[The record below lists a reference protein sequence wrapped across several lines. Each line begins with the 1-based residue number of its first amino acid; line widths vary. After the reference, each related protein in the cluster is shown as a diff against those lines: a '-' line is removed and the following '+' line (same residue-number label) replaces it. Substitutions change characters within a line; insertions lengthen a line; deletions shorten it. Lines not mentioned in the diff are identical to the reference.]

1 MFYPYIFFVGVDL
14 GVRAVTGKGSQ
25 GRGWDCTCAHFYILW
40 APYPHLQPPLTMLLN
55 SNNREFYNDIVAKII
70 EYIKQYKYLDVVE
83 ADLFIGISSRKDDHA
98 VDVLVDGVKYIDDDS
113 FGIDYSEPVRSRRE
127 QFARD
132 GIAEV
137 EADPDRVPDRT
148 GAIVIR
154 PYSDSANLFATPRD
168 LVELLNVLKFTV
180 GACTNEPVPF
190 SEQSARPMWL
200 MPYRDMIE
208 TERRAMWFEKYHVI
222 YIQRIVELLRTRGTF
237 DLSGLDLVVY
247 MSDRNMCA
255 IMSDHKLNI
264 EEEFYLV
271 RVDRISYRDERS
283 FLLEGGPYS
292 AVVDSGDR
300 MCVRLMLLDIMRISR
315 MLEYI
320 ARADKNESERSLDV
334 EAFEIDCLL
343 KHESLR
349 REALNDII
357 DIGMRVDRRRAA
369 LGRQSAES
377 V

>member
-1 MFYPYIFFVGVDL
+1 MPI
-14 GVRAVTGKGSQ
+14 S
-25 GRGWDCTCAHFYILW
+25 
-40 APYPHLQPPLTMLLN
+40 

-83 ADLFIGISSRKDDHA
+83 ADLFVGISSRKDDHA
-98 VDVLVDGVKYIDDDS
+98 VDVLVDGVEYIDGES
-113 FGIDYSEPVRSRRE
+113 FLINYSEPVRSRRE

-132 GIAEV
+132 GISEV
-137 EADPDRVPDRT
+137 EAEPDRMPDRT
-148 GAIVIR
+148 GSIVIR
-154 PYSDSANLFATPRD
+154 PYSDTTNWFATPRD
-168 LVELLNVLKFTV
+168 LVELLNVMKYTV
-180 GACTNEPVPF
+180 KAIKELRDEEPEPDTEDLTRPTWLLPY
-190 SEQSARPMWL
+190 SE
-200 MPYRDMIE
+200 MIE
-208 TERRAMWFEKYHVI
+208 TERRARWIEKFHVI
-222 YIQRIVELLRTRGTF
+222 YIRKIIDHLKVYKTF

-255 IMSDHKLNI
+255 IMSDYKLNI

-357 DIGMRVDRRRAA
+357 DIGMRVDRRHAA
-369 LGRQSAES
+369 IGRQAAENANER
-377 V
+377 

>member
-1 MFYPYIFFVGVDL
+1 MPI
-14 GVRAVTGKGSQ
+14 S
-25 GRGWDCTCAHFYILW
+25 
-40 APYPHLQPPLTMLLN
+40 

-83 ADLFIGISSRKDDHA
+83 ADLFVGISSRKDDHA

-137 EADPDRVPDRT
+137 EADTSRVPDRT

-154 PYSDSANLFATPRD
+154 PYSDTTNWFATPRD
-168 LVELLNVLKFTV
+168 LVELMNVVKYTV
-180 GACTNEPVPF
+180 KAIKELHDEEPEPDTEDLTRPTWLLPY
-190 SEQSARPMWL
+190 SE
-200 MPYRDMIE
+200 MIE
-208 TERRAMWFEKYHVI
+208 TERRARWIEKFHVI
-222 YIQRIVELLRTRGTF
+222 YIRKIIDHLKVYKTF

-300 MCVRLMLLDIMRISR
+300 MCVRLMLLDIMRLSW

-320 ARADKNESERSLDV
+320 ARADKNESERSLDA

-357 DIGMRVDRRRAA
+357 DIGMRVDRRHAA
-369 LGRQSAES
+369 LGRQSAENANER
-377 V
+377 

>member
-1 MFYPYIFFVGVDL
+1 MTVNP
-14 GVRAVTGKGSQ
+14 
-25 GRGWDCTCAHFYILW
+25 
-40 APYPHLQPPLTMLLN
+40 
-55 SNNREFYNDIVAKII
+55 NNRELYNDTFAKII
-70 EYIKQYKYLDVVE
+70 EYLKKHQSLDIVE
-83 ADLFIGISSRKDDHA
+83 ADLFVGISSRKDDRA
-98 VDVLVDGVKYIDDDS
+98 VDVLVNSVTYLDDES
-113 FGIDYSEPVRSRRE
+113 FRIDYSEPVRSRRE

-148 GAIVIR
+148 GSVVIR
-154 PYSDSANLFATPRD
+154 PYSDTTNWFATPRD
-168 LVELLNVLKFTV
+168 LIELLNVLKFTV
-180 GACTNEPVPF
+180 GACKDEPVPF

-208 TERRAMWFEKYHVI
+208 TERRAMWFEKYHVV
-222 YIQRIVELLRTRGTF
+222 YIQRIVELLKTRGTF

-300 MCVRLMLLDIMRISR
+300 MCVRLMLLDIMRLSW

-320 ARADKNESERSLDV
+320 ARADKNESERSLDA

-357 DIGMRVDRRRAA
+357 DIGMRVDRRHAA
-369 LGRQSAES
+369 LGRQSAENANER
-377 V
+377 

>member
-1 MFYPYIFFVGVDL
+1 M
-14 GVRAVTGKGSQ
+14 GVRAATGFLFSY
-25 GRGWDCTCAHFYILW
+25 GRILSFHH
-40 APYPHLQPPLTMLLN
+40 AILEPMHPD
-55 SNNREFYNDIVAKII
+55 NRELYNDTFAKII
-70 EYIKQYKYLDVVE
+70 EYLKKHQSLDIVE
-83 ADLFIGISSRKDDHA
+83 ADLFVGISSRKDDRA
-98 VDVLVDGVKYIDDDS
+98 VDVLVNSVTYLDDES
-113 FGIDYSEPVRSRRE
+113 FRIDYSEPVRSRRE

-148 GAIVIR
+148 GSVVIR

-168 LVELLNVLKFTV
+168 LIELLNVLKFTV
-180 GACTNEPVPF
+180 GACKDEPVPF

-222 YIQRIVELLRTRGTF
+222 YIQRIVEHLKTRGTF

-255 IMSDHKLNI
+255 IMSDYKLNI

-300 MCVRLMLLDIMRISR
+300 MCVRLMLLDI
-315 MLEYI
+315 
-320 ARADKNESERSLDV
+320 ARADKNESERSLDA

-357 DIGMRVDRRRAA
+357 DIGMRVDRRHAA
-369 LGRQSAES
+369 LGRQAAENANER
-377 V
+377 

>member
-1 MFYPYIFFVGVDL
+1 
-14 GVRAVTGKGSQ
+14 
-25 GRGWDCTCAHFYILW
+25 
-40 APYPHLQPPLTMLLN
+40 MLLN

-98 VDVLVDGVKYIDDDS
+98 VDVLVDGVKYIDDES

-137 EADPDRVPDRT
+137 EADTSRVPDRT

-154 PYSDSANLFATPRD
+154 PYSDTTNWFATPRD
-168 LVELLNVLKFTV
+168 LVELMNVVKYTV
-180 GACTNEPVPF
+180 KAIKELRDEEPEPDTEDLTRPTWLLPY
-190 SEQSARPMWL
+190 SE
-200 MPYRDMIE
+200 MIE
-208 TERRAMWFEKYHVI
+208 TERRAMWLEKYHVI
-222 YIQRIVELLRTRGTF
+222 YIQRIVELLKTRGAF

-300 MCVRLMLLDIMRISR
+300 MRVRLMLLDIMRISR

-320 ARADKNESERSLDV
+320 ARADKNESERSLDA

-357 DIGMRVDRRRAA
+357 DIGMRVDRRHAA
-369 LGRQSAES
+369 LGRQAAENANER
-377 V
+377 